1 MRPST
6 RTLRVLAQGI
16 PVLLLAFAPACKKAD
31 PRGLPVDAAEQL
43 RPRPQE
49 LAYVTLKVVGMT

>member
-1 MRPST
+1 MRT
-6 RTLRVLAQGI
+6 FALALVLAA
-16 PVLLLAFAPACKKAD
+16 LAPACKKTE
-31 PRGLPVDAAEQL
+31 PRNLSVDAGDQL

>member
-1 MRPST
+1 MRAF
-6 RTLRVLAQGI
+6 VVALALTSVI
-16 PVLLLAFAPACKKAD
+16 ACKKAD
-31 PRGLPVDAAEQL
+31 PRGIPVDASEQL